1 MRIGFIGLGNMGGP
15 MALNVLK
22 AGHTM
27 VVTDLRH
34 ELAKPHIDLGAKWA
48 DTAKAVAQAS
58 EVVFTSLPG
67 PREVEA
73 VALGAGGVLEGAAR
87 GTVYVDLSHE
97 LGDVDPSHPCRLCR
111 AWRRRAGRTRQRRRT
126 GRALGQARGAGR
138 RRRGSL
144 QADQARARRD
154 RRQGDV
160 GRRDRLRHRREAR
173 AQHGVRMLAHG
184 DRRGHDL
191 GGQGRRGARGAARRP
206 FQELVRPGPRAEGHD
221 PEHRVPRRLRRR
233 ELRAQAPGQGRR
245 ASHRAGPRI
254 PRRDDGRAA
263 RRAAA
268 RGSAA
273 ARLGRQRLD
282 DVLPRAGRARRR
294 RASHEETGGL
304 IMADALSAILES
316 KEAERLATGF
326 VFTEGPLWHPD
337 GFYYFVDIRRSN
349 LHKLTPGKEQ
359 ELVRSNTGEGNGTTV
374 DLQGRLVICEGGNR
388 RVTRWT
394 GGQSEVL
401 MDRFQGKRLN
411 PPNDVVCKSDGSIY
425 FTDPG
430 LRVPL
435 AERELASAGVYRIAP
450 DGKTSLVADCEY
462 PNGLAFSPDERVLY
476 VANTRW
482 AQYIHALEIDPDGKL
497 VRRRIFADMSSDETD
512 GVPDGMKVDVEGR
525 VFCTGPGGTWVFA
538 PDGTRLGIIRTPEV
552 PANLAFRGSYL
563 RTLFFTAR
571 TSVYPS
577 RMKVPGV
584 VQPRFW
590 S

>member
-1 MRIGFIGLGNMGGP
+1 MRIPWPFPGSIARSRAMPDRSITRAGLSRPFFICGKRSVPPASSFVSAPPLARALTQSSTLSGRTSSNRRTRGLREGSLGQETASRLCCASVHQRPIAKPGQRWCTLAHRPGPIISAESFGSSARNRTEETRMRIGFIGLGNMGGP

-34 ELAKPHIDLGAKWA
+34 ELAKPHIDLRARWA

-126 GRALGQARGAGR
+126 RRALGQARGAGR

-233 ELRAQAPGQGRR
+233 ELRAQAPAQGRR
-245 ASHRAGPRI
+245 ARHRARPRI
-254 PRRDDGRAA
+254 PRPDDDRGA

-282 DVLPRAGRARRR
+282 DVLPLAGRARRR

-359 ELVRSNTGEGNGTTV
+359 ELVRSNTGEGNGTTF

-394 GGQSEVL
+394 GGQSAGL
-401 MDRFQGKRLN
+401 MDRIDGQRL
-411 PPNDVVCKSDGSIY
+411 
-425 FTDPG
+425 
-430 LRVPL
+430 
-435 AERELASAGVYRIAP
+435 
-450 DGKTSLVADCEY
+450 
-462 PNGLAFSPDERVLY
+462 
-476 VANTRW
+476 
-482 AQYIHALEIDPDGKL
+482 
-497 VRRRIFADMSSDETD
+497 
-512 GVPDGMKVDVEGR
+512 
-525 VFCTGPGGTWVFA
+525 
-538 PDGTRLGIIRTPEV
+538 
-552 PANLAFRGSYL
+552 
-563 RTLFFTAR
+563 
-571 TSVYPS
+571 
-577 RMKVPGV
+577 
-584 VQPRFW
+584 
-590 S
+590 